1 MKLIQA
7 ILIPLALT
15 LVASC
20 GGGSVADEMNNAN
33 AKFVSVLKGIDS
45 PESAKAAEAE
55 LTKVVETLSGIQAKM
70 AKLSPEEMVEA
81 AKSMASEDMLENATA
96 MQDEMA
102 RVMAD
107 PKIMPILMPIFAK
120 MAPK

>member
-1 MKLIQA
+1 
-7 ILIPLALT
+7 
-15 LVASC
+15 
-20 GGGSVADEMNNAN
+20 
-33 AKFVSVLKGIDS
+33 
-45 PESAKAAEAE
+45 
-55 LTKVVETLSGIQAKM
+55 
-70 AKLSPEEMVEA
+70 MVEA

>member
-1 MKLIQA
+1 
-7 ILIPLALT
+7 
-15 LVASC
+15 
-20 GGGSVADEMNNAN
+20 MNNAN
-33 AKFVSVLKGIDS
+33 ADFVSVLKGIDS

-55 LTKVVETLSGIQAKM
+55 LTKVVETLSGLQAKM

-102 RVMAD
+102 PVMAD